1 MTLLEQIESDLTVAL
16 KSNDNFTRDTLRFLK
31 SVIKNA
37 EINSSGELSDEQI
50 VGLIQKEVKKRLEA
64 EVIYRQA
71 EKPELAQNENMEADV
86 LKQYLPK
93 QMGEG
98 EIEKIID
105 DYLTT
110 NPTEISQLGIAMA
123 KLSTI
128 FKGQADLGLVSK
140 ILRQKISNG

>member
-123 KLSTI
+123 KLSTLL
-128 FKGQADLGLVSK
+128 KGQADLGLVSK